1 MGRTRAI
8 DRGTKASQFFIIA
21 NVTCPAVLVEGGFLT
36 NKEDISKLAS
46 EDYREE
52 IAAAV
57 NDGILRYRDAMK
69 QRQATIAATNRGNST
84 E

>member
-1 MGRTRAI
+1 MARTRAL
-8 DRGTKASQFFIIA
+8 DRGTKAKQFFVIS

-57 NDGILRYRDAMK
+57 SDGILRYRDAVK
-69 QRQATIAATNRGNST
+69 QRQSTIAVTNA
-84 E
+84 EQH

>member
-1 MGRTRAI
+1 
-8 DRGTKASQFFIIA
+8 
-21 NVTCPAVLVEGGFLT
+21 LVEGGFLT

-57 NDGILRYRDAMK
+57 SDGILRYRDAVL
-69 QRQATIAATNRGNST
+69 QRQSTLAATGPETR
-84 E
+84 